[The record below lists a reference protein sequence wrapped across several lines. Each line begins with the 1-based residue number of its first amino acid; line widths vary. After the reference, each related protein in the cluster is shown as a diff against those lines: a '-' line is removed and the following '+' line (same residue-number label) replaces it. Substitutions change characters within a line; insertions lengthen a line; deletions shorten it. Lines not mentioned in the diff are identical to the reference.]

1 MIYLWYYSNDTI
13 RIDEPIGNSL
23 ENNGVA
29 VGLLVS
35 VEGGCIIVYAG
46 QKKLELVIS
55 SFSTGESVDLEENFG
70 WEGIEKVE
78 GNFICAM
85 DHYQRLIVLGFR
97 RSIFLFRLADDGS
110 LEEPDK
116 LAGALNYREAEHIVL
131 EEGKS
136 NSR

>member
-1 MIYLWYYSNDTI
+1 
-13 RIDEPIGNSL
+13 
-23 ENNGVA
+23 
-29 VGLLVS
+29 
-35 VEGGCIIVYAG
+35 
-46 QKKLELVIS
+46 
-55 SFSTGESVDLEENFG
+55 
-70 WEGIEKVE
+70 
-78 GNFICAM
+78 M

-116 LAGALNYREAEHIVL
+116 LAGALNYREAEYIVL

>member
-1 MIYLWYYSNDTI
+1 M
-13 RIDEPIGNSL
+13 
-23 ENNGVA
+23 
-29 VGLLVS
+29 
-35 VEGGCIIVYAG
+35 
-46 QKKLELVIS
+46 
-55 SFSTGESVDLEENFG
+55 
-70 WEGIEKVE
+70 E

-116 LAGALNYREAEHIVL
+116 LAGALNYREAEYIVL